1 MAAMI
6 VIVWEFRVQPG
17 QAPGF
22 ERAYGPEGDW
32 ARLFRRSPA
41 YRGTELLR
49 DQQDPERYLTLDRW
63 DGASDFDAFKAGN
76 GEDYRALDKACEPL
90 CSKERLV
97 GRFACTSS
105 CSTSTAP

>member
-1 MAAMI
+1 MI

-17 QAPGF
+17 REAGF

-49 DQQDPERYLTLDRW
+49 NPERYLTLDRW
-63 DGASDFDAFKAGN
+63 DGAAGFEAFKADH
-76 GEDYRALDKACEPL
+76 GEDYRKLDEACEPL
-90 CSKERLV
+90 CTEERLV
-97 GRFACTSS
+97 GRF
-105 CSTSTAP
+105 TAVEGSG

>member
-1 MAAMI
+1 MI

-17 QAPGF
+17 QAAGF

-49 DQQDPERYLTLDRW
+49 DPEDPDRYRTLDRW
-63 DGASDFDAFKAGN
+63 DGASDFAAFKAAHG
-76 GEDYRALDKACEPL
+76 GDYDALDAICEPL
-90 CSKERLV
+90 CSEERLV
-97 GRFACTSS
+97 GRFAVGGN
-105 CSTSTAP
+105 P

>member
-1 MAAMI
+1 MI

-17 QAPGF
+17 QATGF

-49 DQQDPERYLTLDRW
+49 DPEDPGRYLTLDRW
-63 DGASDFDAFKAGN
+63 EDASDFEAFKADHGD
-76 GEDYRALDKACEPL
+76 DYRRLDRVCEPF
-90 CSKERLV
+90 CSEERLV
-97 GRFACTSS
+97 GRFTCTSS
-105 CSTSTAP
+105 SSTSTAP

>member
-6 VIVWEFRVQPG
+6 VIVWEFRVQPDR
-17 QAPGF
+17 AADF

-49 DQQDPERYLTLDRW
+49 DPQDPERYLTLDRW
-63 DGASDFDAFKAGN
+63 EDASDFEAFKARN
-76 GEDYRALDKACEPL
+76 GDGYRALDAICEPL
-90 CSKERLV
+90 CSDERLV
-97 GRFACTSS
+97 GRFAVLEGS
-105 CSTSTAP
+105 